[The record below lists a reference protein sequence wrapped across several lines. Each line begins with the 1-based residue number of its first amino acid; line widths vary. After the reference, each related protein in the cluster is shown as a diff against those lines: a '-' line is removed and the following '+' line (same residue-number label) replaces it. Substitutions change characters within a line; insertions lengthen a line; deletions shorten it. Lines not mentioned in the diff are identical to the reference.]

1 MALVDAEYR
10 FIWASVGAP
19 GNTHNSTLLQ
29 YTDLWRK
36 IVEGD
41 FFPNVA
47 QKIEDVE
54 IPPLILGDGAFPLR
68 TFLMKPHG
76 DAVLLDNKRYF
87 NFRYSQARLV
97 T

>member
-19 GNTHNSTLLQ
+19 GNTHDSTLLQ
-29 YTDLWRK
+29 STDLWRK

-41 FFPNVA
+41 FIPNVA
-47 QKIEDVE
+47 QKIEDIE

-68 TFLMKPHG
+68 TFLTKPVG
-76 DAVLLDNKRYF
+76 DASHLHVK
-87 NFRYSQARLV
+87 
-97 T
+97 